1 MYPTE
6 IKNISFYT
14 NQEDYFHK
22 LKNQLSKD
30 FGSKNFD
37 DELSIISIEFSVK
50 LFELIYS
57 YIEILFVEDRQ
68 FFYQLM
74 YRIDIPDADMKSIML
89 GSGFDLESLTELI
102 LRRELL
108 KILFREKYSG

>member
-14 NQEDYFHK
+14 NQENYFQR

-30 FGSKNFD
+30 FGLKNFD
-37 DELSIISIEFSVK
+37 DELNIIRIEFSVK

-57 YIEILFVEDRQ
+57 YLESLFLEDSQ
-68 FFYQLM
+68 SFFQLM
-74 YRIDIPDADMKSIML
+74 YRIDIPDADMESIML
-89 GSGFDLESLTELI
+89 GSGYDLESLTELI
-102 LRRELL
+102 LQRELL
-108 KILFREKYSG
+108 KILFREKYAV

>member
-1 MYPTE
+1 
-6 IKNISFYT
+6 
-14 NQEDYFHK
+14 
-22 LKNQLSKD
+22 
-30 FGSKNFD
+30 
-37 DELSIISIEFSVK
+37 
-50 LFELIYS
+50 
-57 YIEILFVEDRQ
+57 
-68 FFYQLM
+68 M